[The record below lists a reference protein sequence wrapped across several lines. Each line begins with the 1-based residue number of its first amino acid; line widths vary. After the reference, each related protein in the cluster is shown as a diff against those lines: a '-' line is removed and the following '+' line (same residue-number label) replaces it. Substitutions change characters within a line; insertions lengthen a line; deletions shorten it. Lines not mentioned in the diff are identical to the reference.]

1 MSPRNQLVV
10 SDTVAQVLGPAP
22 ASVTR
27 PEVRV
32 LRFRRHGQHLVLP
45 VIVLIA
51 IAGAAGY
58 WVGALPEP
66 WMNLIALAGAG
77 VLALLGVLPIC
88 AWLATRTTITT
99 NRVIIRTGLF
109 ERRRAEVALD
119 RVREVRTKQSIWQR
133 MRRAGD
139 IELLVGAETTELHDV
154 AGVRAVA
161 DALQELVQRNFA
173 ASVGAAGPVTNSSA
187 PHSFF
192 S

>member
-1 MSPRNQLVV
+1 
-10 SDTVAQVLGPAP
+10 
-22 ASVTR
+22 
-27 PEVRV
+27 
-32 LRFRRHGQHLVLP
+32 
-45 VIVLIA
+45 
-51 IAGAAGY
+51 
-58 WVGALPEP
+58 
-66 WMNLIALAGAG
+66 MNLIALAGAG

-173 ASVGAAGPVTNSSA
+173 ASVGAARA
-187 PHSFF
+187 R
-192 S
+192 